1 MVTLYS
7 KSKPPSNVDPN
18 WIYWS
23 RGDFEKVDHDSIS
36 ALVVIGKKGLI
47 NIIHKPTP
55 VLNSLGKLEAIV
67 GNIHDMK
74 NTQSIFKVD
83 GDEVGSC
90 FAIEK
95 HETIPENH
103 RPEVPLG
110 VDAVKGTCYEDAEDE
125 LALIALPNAAPLP
138 YYGYKLKSLQLD
150 EDFVGEMNEISD
162 NHGFWAGQMFNAL
175 DQYDKDLGTEQVV
188 ENLTNMIKNE
198 PSTRKKKLSKASDS
212 ATKNFSTVSRAAAGP
227 IVDIV

>member
-7 KSKPPSNVDPN
+7 KSKPPSKVDSN

-23 RGDFEKVDHDSIS
+23 REDFEKVDHDSIS
-36 ALVVIGKKGLI
+36 ALVVIGKKGAV
-47 NIIHKPTP
+47 NIIYKPTP
-55 VLNSLGKLEAIV
+55 VLNSLRKLEAIV

-103 RPEVPLG
+103 CPTVPLS

-138 YYGYKLKSLQLD
+138 YGFELKSLQLD
-150 EDFVGEMNEISD
+150 EDFVDEMKKISD
-162 NHGFWAGQMFNAL
+162 DHGFWAGQMYNAL
-175 DQYDKDLGTEQVV
+175 DQYDKDLGTELVV